1 MNFSKTPGTLLGLAV
16 WFVSML
22 SCSQPSVVQ
31 NTNRYFDFPAFF
43 SFQAERLSKS
53 DIQVEKKLFLNG
65 NEETVNSTATSINW
79 EKEFLLFSQCNLNKP
94 ALLDAYE
101 IEVTNTGAQ
110 QVMTYRL
117 VNRNAPVT
125 WVKILHRHEPEL
137 TELEIKIRQS
147 SLMNIQETE
156 LWYSPTGYAVRKK
169 TTPRFWGK
177 SSLLVV
183 EARFIAQAP

>member
-1 MNFSKTPGTLLGLAV
+1 MSVRNIALFLPGWAV
-16 WFVSML
+16 IIIICI
-22 SCSQPSVVQ
+22 SCNQPNTVQ
-31 NTNRYFDFPAFF
+31 NTNRYFDIPGFF
-43 SFQAERLSKS
+43 AFQAERLSKS

-65 NEETVNSTATSINW
+65 REEMKSIPAASIPW
-79 EKEFLLFSQCNLNKP
+79 DKEFLLFTQCNLNKP

-137 TELEIKIRQS
+137 TELEIKTRS
-147 SLMNIQETE
+147 YSLMNIQETE
-156 LWYSPTGYAVRKK
+156 LWYAPQGYAIRKK
-169 TTPRFWGK
+169 TLPRFWGK
-177 SSLLVV
+177 PSLLVV
-183 EARFIAQAP
+183 EARFIDKNP

>member
-1 MNFSKTPGTLLGLAV
+1 MIFSKLPDLLLGVAV
-16 WFVSML
+16 WSIFLL
-22 SCSQPSVVQ
+22 SCNQPSVIQ
-31 NTNRYFDFPAFF
+31 NSNRYFDFPAFF
-43 SFQAERLSKS
+43 NYRSEVLSKS
-53 DIQVEKKLFLNG
+53 DLLVEKKVFLNDS
-65 NEETVNSTATSINW
+65 EQIVRMSASSINW

-101 IEVTNTGAQ
+101 IVVTNTGTQ

-117 VNRNAPVT
+117 VNRVAPVT
-125 WVKILHRHEPEL
+125 WVKILHRDEPEL
-137 TELEIKIRQS
+137 TEIEIKTRLR

-177 SSLLVV
+177 PSLLVV
-183 EARFIAQAP
+183 EARFIAQVP

>member
-1 MNFSKTPGTLLGLAV
+1 MNFSKTPGTLLGVAV
-16 WFVSML
+16 WSIFLL
-22 SCSQPSVVQ
+22 SCSQPTVVQ

-53 DIQVEKKLFLNG
+53 NVQVEKKLFLNG
-65 NEETVNSTATSINW
+65 NEETVTIAATSINW
-79 EKEFLLFSQCNLNKP
+79 EKEFILFSQCNLNKP

-125 WVKILHRHEPEL
+125 WVKILHPHEPEL
-137 TELEIKIRQS
+137 TELEIKTRQS
-147 SLMNIQETE
+147 SLINIQETE
-156 LWYSPTGYAVRKK
+156 LWYSPTGYAVRQK

-177 SSLLVV
+177 PSLLVV

>member
-65 NEETVNSTATSINW
+65 NEETVNSAATSINW